1 MSYGFFINIFYK
13 SDGLINMVVYENLE
27 FEKYHGLGND
37 YIIINNIQYKI
48 PEENKKDLAI
58 KLCKVHFSIGADGL
72 IFICKSNKAD
82 IRMQIFNNDG
92 SEAEMCG
99 NGIRCFAKYVFEK
112 DIVKKDEINIETIK
126 GINIAQLKVVNG
138 IVETVTIDMGP
149 PILEAEK
156 IPVELHCNVSQCI
169 NEEFVIIDRIF
180 KFSAVS
186 MGNPHAVI
194 FVQEQ
199 LNDVDLNKYGAAI
212 ESHEYFPNKT
222 NVEFVKILS
231 REEADLRVF
240 ERSVGVTNSC
250 GTGTCAAVVAGVT
263 LGLFKKNSPI
273 MVHNDGGDLV
283 ITYTGRTVLME
294 GPVEKSFSGKI
305 EKIEI

>member
-1 MSYGFFINIFYK
+1 
-13 SDGLINMVVYENLE
+13 MVVYENLE

-37 YIIINNIQYKI
+37 YIIINNIQHGI
-48 PEENKKDLAI
+48 PEENKKKLAL
-58 KLCKVHFSIGADGL
+58 KLCQVHFSIGADGL
-72 IFICKSNKAD
+72 IFVCNSDKAD

-92 SEAEMCG
+92 TEAEMCG
-99 NGIRCFAKYVFEK
+99 NGIRCFAKYVYEK
-112 DIVKKDEINIETIK
+112 NIVKKDEMNIETIK
-126 GINIAQLKVVNG
+126 GLNIAQLKIVDG

-156 IPVELHCNVSQCI
+156 IPVELHSNVSQCI
-169 NEEFVIIDRIF
+169 NEEFVIIDKIF

-199 LNDVDLNKYGAAI
+199 LNDDALNKYGAAI

-222 NVEFVKILS
+222 NVEFVKVLS

-250 GTGTCAAVVAGVT
+250 GTGTCAAVVAGTT

-273 MVHNDGGDLV
+273 MVHNDGGNLI

-294 GPVEKSFSGKI
+294 GPVEKTFSGKI
-305 EKIEI
+305 DILEI

>member
-1 MSYGFFINIFYK
+1 
-13 SDGLINMVVYENLE
+13 MVVYENLE
-27 FEKYHGLGND
+27 FEKYNGLGND
-37 YIIINNIQYKI
+37 YVIINNIQYKI
-48 PEENKKDLAI
+48 PEENKNDLAL
-58 KLCKVHFSIGADGL
+58 KLCKIHFSIGADGL
-72 IFICKSNKAD
+72 IFVCNSDKAD

-99 NGIRCFAKYVFEK
+99 NGIRCFSKYIYEK
-112 DIVKKDEINIETIK
+112 NIVRKDEITIETLK
-126 GINIAQLKVVNG
+126 GINIALLKVVDG

-149 PILEAEK
+149 PILDVAK
-156 IPVELHCNVSQCI
+156 IPVELDSNVSQCV
-169 NEEFVIIDRIF
+169 NEEFVILDKIF

-194 FVQEQ
+194 FLQKQ
-199 LNDVDLNKYGAAI
+199 LNDDELNKYGAAI

-222 NVEFVKILS
+222 NVEFVKVLS

-250 GTGTCAAVVAGVT
+250 GTGTCAAVVAGAT

-273 MVHNDGGDLV
+273 MVHNDGGDLI

-294 GPVEKSFSGKI
+294 GPIEKVFSGKI
-305 EKIEI
+305 EKLEI